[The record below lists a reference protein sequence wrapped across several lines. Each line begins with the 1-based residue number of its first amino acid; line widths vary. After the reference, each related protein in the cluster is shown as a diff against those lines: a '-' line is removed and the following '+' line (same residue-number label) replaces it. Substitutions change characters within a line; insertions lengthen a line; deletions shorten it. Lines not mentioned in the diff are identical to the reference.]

1 MEEGEDS
8 CIKNTVELSPRC
20 DKSYKKLSKK
30 ADPNLL
36 KAINESID
44 ELEENSELGKKLTQ
58 DLKGMR
64 SIRLNPFRYR
74 IVYEVQEGS
83 PSKKIIVY
91 TIAHRNKAYSELE
104 KYFGVGHY
112 AESDE

>member
-20 DKSYKKLSKK
+20 DKSYKKFSKK

-36 KAINESID
+36 KVINKNID
-44 ELEENSELGKKLTQ
+44 ELETNPELGEILTQ

-64 SIRLNPFRYR
+64 SIHLNSFHYR
-74 IVYEVQEGS
+74 IVYEIVKGN
-83 PSKKIIVY
+83 PSNRIIVHI
-91 TIAHRNKAYSELE
+91 IAHRKEVYDETA
-104 KYFGVGHY
+104 KYFGTGFY
-112 AESDE
+112 SNSD